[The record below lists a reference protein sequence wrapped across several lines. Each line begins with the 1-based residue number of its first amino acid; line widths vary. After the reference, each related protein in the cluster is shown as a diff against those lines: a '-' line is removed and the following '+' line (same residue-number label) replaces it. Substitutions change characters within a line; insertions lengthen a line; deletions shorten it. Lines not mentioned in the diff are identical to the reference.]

1 MLISAIKQKGC
12 WRENSD
18 VRKILYLSISFFKK
32 KKRNAYRIH
41 FQVVSSLKYT
51 LENNDHILLNFHF
64 RQSVSLSMLYYK
76 NSIIPIFLQSKSRTS
91 SSVTPATSKLGQA
104 SMSTLE
110 LEAEAISLGHEIL
123 EAKLR
128 ELENGIAH
136 LR

>member
-1 MLISAIKQKGC
+1 
-12 WRENSD
+12 
-18 VRKILYLSISFFKK
+18 
-32 KKRNAYRIH
+32 
-41 FQVVSSLKYT
+41 VVSSTKYT

-91 SSVTPATSKLGQA
+91 SSVTPATPKLGQA